1 MSLSL
6 EQIEKAMAGDQLVP
20 GRLADYRV
28 YLAAL
33 YSLRAAEIQKILSL
47 KPKVWL
53 AYREMEG
60 VNSAKEADHRW
71 DATDDGQREI
81 ELRWLLRRIDKLSS
95 ALGSKLRIMEAEAR
109 NQV

>member
-1 MSLSL
+1 MLTL
-6 EQIEKAMAGDQLVP
+6 EHIEQEMAGDQLVP

-33 YSLRAAEIQKILSL
+33 YSLRASEAQKILSV

-53 AYREMEG
+53 AYRQLAT
-60 VNSAKEADHRW
+60 VKSSKEADHLW
-71 DATDDGQREI
+71 DATDSGQREI
-81 ELRWLLRRIDKLSS
+81 QLRWELRRIDKLSS

-109 NQV
+109 NQM